1 MKPKY
6 KMFPYPVEILIY
18 KKNREF
24 SGGEKFVSY
33 YIEFSVEELRK
44 FSNNFVVISLNDKEF
59 YIYPIDVIACG
70 KEIAESRVFI
80 SNEVNDFRN
89 IYNVLFNKYV
99 IASYDKYGE
108 IRNDDFIFLTCRY
121 VWKNEINISE
131 RFSMGV
137 GFRNVYN
144 NVVRIVNEFIE
155 KNKRLPDNNEVK
167 EMFIEYLSS
176 YDVKEI
182 LESII

>member
-1 MKPKY
+1 MKAKY

-24 SGGEKFVSY
+24 SNGKKFVSY
-33 YIEFSVEELRK
+33 YIEFSSEELKR
-44 FSNNFVVISLNDKEF
+44 FANNFVVISLNDKEF

-70 KEIAESRVFI
+70 KEIAESRVFV
-80 SNEVNDFRN
+80 SNELGDFSKM
-89 IYNVLFNKYV
+89 YDVLFNKYV
-99 IASYDKYGE
+99 IANYDKYGE
-108 IRNDDFIFLTCRY
+108 IKNNDFIFLTCKY
-121 VWKNEINISE
+121 IWKNEINISE
-131 RFSMGV
+131 KFGIGV

-144 NVVRIVNEFIE
+144 NVVRKFNEFIE
-155 KNKRLPDNNEVK
+155 KNKRLPDDNEVK
-167 EMFIEYLSS
+167 QMFIEYLSS